1 MIGAQ
6 GREEKGDQSKLGS
19 LSREHMKS
27 KGELGGLPGGMKTC
41 Q

>member
-6 GREEKGDQSKLGS
+6 GREEKGDQSKLRS

-27 KGELGGLPGGMKTC
+27 KGELGRLPGGMKTC